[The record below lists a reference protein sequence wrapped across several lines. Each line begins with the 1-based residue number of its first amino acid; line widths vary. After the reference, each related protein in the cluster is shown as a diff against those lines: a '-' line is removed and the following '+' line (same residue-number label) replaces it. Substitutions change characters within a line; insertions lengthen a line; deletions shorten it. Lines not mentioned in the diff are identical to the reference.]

1 MKTMKKEYR
10 KPEMKVYEIE
20 SNNILTSSLDYSVNN
35 DIPEDYNDDML

>member
-35 DIPEDYNDDML
+35 DIPEEYNEDML

>member
-20 SNNILTSSLDYSVNN
+20 SNNILTSSLNHVNGMPGDEN
-35 DIPEDYNDDML
+35 EDML

>member
-1 MKTMKKEYR
+1 MKKEYR

-35 DIPEDYNDDML
+35 DIPEEYNDDML

>member
-20 SNNILTSSLDYSVNN
+20 SKNILTSSLDYSVH
-35 DIPEDYNDDML
+35 DIPDNEDML

>member
-20 SNNILTSSLDYSVNN
+20 SNNILTSSFDYSVNGM
-35 DIPEDYNDDML
+35 PEDQNGDML

>member
-1 MKTMKKEYR
+1 MKKEYR

>member
-1 MKTMKKEYR
+1 MKKEYR

-35 DIPEDYNDDML
+35 DIPEEYNEDML

>member
-10 KPEMKVYEIE
+10 KPKMEVYEIE

-35 DIPEDYNDDML
+35 DIPEEYNEDML

>member
-20 SNNILTSSLDYSVNN
+20 SNNILTSSFDYVNGM
-35 DIPEDYNDDML
+35 PEDQNGDML

>member
-1 MKTMKKEYR
+1 MKKEYR

-35 DIPEDYNDDML
+35 DIPDNEDML

>member
-20 SNNILTSSLDYSVNN
+20 SNNILTSSFDYSVNN
-35 DIPEDYNDDML
+35 DIPEEYNEDML